1 MVCNCN
7 GAGGGEDMN
16 AAERALIDGIKK
28 GMYKDQRA
36 FYMNYTAAISSATLA
51 GVPKEKAA
59 RLVDIAV
66 EENQRDMKEEVEA
79 ANRFAMNFL
88 ENLLGLGKELDEDD
102 K

>member
-51 GVPKEKAA
+51 GVSKEEAT
-59 RLVDIAV
+59 RIVDTAV
-66 EENQRDMKEEVEA
+66 EENQKDMEAEVKA
-79 ANRFAMNFL
+79 ATRSAMNFL
-88 ENLLGLGKELDEDD
+88 ENLLGLGKR
-102 K
+102 